1 MLCNGI
7 SLSISLEGDGRCKP
21 NTYIGRVYKVGS
33 VPGKER
39 EEESGKYTTSYPDAA
54 FLDAIQQ
61 LDGMAGTSEIAEE
74 VGCTR
79 RTAYT
84 RLKTLENDDRV
95 SSRKVGS
102 SLVWT
107 ISE

>member
-1 MLCNGI
+1 M
-7 SLSISLEGDGRCKP
+7 
-21 NTYIGRVYKVGS
+21 
-33 VPGKER
+33 PGKER
-39 EEESGKYTTSYPDAA
+39 DEESGEYTTSYSNSD
-54 FLDAIQQ
+54 FFSAIQV

-84 RLKTLENDDRV
+84 RLKSMEKQDEV
-95 SSRKVGS
+95 ESRQVGN
-102 SLVWT
+102 SLVWM